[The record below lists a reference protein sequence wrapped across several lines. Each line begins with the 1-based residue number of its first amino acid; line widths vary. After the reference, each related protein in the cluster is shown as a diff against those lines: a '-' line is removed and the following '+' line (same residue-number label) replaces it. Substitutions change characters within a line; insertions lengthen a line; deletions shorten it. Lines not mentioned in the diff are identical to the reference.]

1 MKPENVLVLYGLPC
15 SGKSGVVKELTS
27 YYSLAIDTYIK
38 HRLPDPEVEDFQRLS
53 RELVDDVMKDLLSH
67 NGNDVVIE
75 MGCLISKEGIEHLE
89 SLLKKNNIKFFNVV
103 LMAENDELISRIKAR
118 NIDIDLGKSNAIK
131 VDGPDYLKRFVDV
144 FELNQPSEPMTIDTS
159 KTSVV
164 DIIKKINKNLISKV

>member
-1 MKPENVLVLYGLPC
+1 MKPKSVLVLYGLPC
-15 SGKSGVVKELTS
+15 SGKSVLVNELTS
-27 YYSLAIDTYIK
+27 YFPIAIDTYIK
-38 HRLPDPEVEDFQRLS
+38 NRQSDPQIADFQRLS
-53 RELVDDVMKDLLSH
+53 KDLVDDVMKDLLSH
-67 NGNDVVIE
+67 NGDNVVNE

-103 LMAENDELISRIKAR
+103 LIADNNELISRIKAR
-118 NIDIDLGKSNAIK
+118 NLDIDLGKSNAIK

-164 DIIKKINKNLISKV
+164 DIVKKINKHLTK